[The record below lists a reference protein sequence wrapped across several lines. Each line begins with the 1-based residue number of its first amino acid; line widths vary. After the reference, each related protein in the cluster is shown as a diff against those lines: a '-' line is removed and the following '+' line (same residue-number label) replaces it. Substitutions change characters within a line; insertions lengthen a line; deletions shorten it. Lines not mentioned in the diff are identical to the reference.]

1 MKPTS
6 KNCISNDC
14 DYWMV
19 SQAAA
24 KLGSQASTLG
34 ARHIK
39 DGTLRL
45 QFNREVSYYARGV
58 VNDVSQGNKSAEQ
71 GLKELKDEQ
80 NSLLTQARDVALRGA
95 GVISGALQFAVGA
108 GICYASVGTLCLFAG
123 APMMLNGT
131 NNIYENGRDLFE
143 NRTDTVG
150 PVRTGYRAI
159 SGILGKGNCE
169 ADVLYGIIDLSSSA
183 YGIGR
188 MVLKPDSWRLFRY
201 VKTDYIRAYRQA
213 SAHGFA
219 FDRFMDIQNVKN
231 MYGTCHPSNE

>member
-1 MKPTS
+1 MPGS
-6 KNCISNDC
+6 C

-159 SGILGKGNCE
+159 SGMLGKGNCE

>member
-1 MKPTS
+1 MKPTNQS
-6 KNCISNDC
+6 CMPGSC

-80 NSLLTQARDVALRGA
+80 NSLLIQARDVALRGA

>member
-80 NSLLTQARDVALRGA
+80 NSLLIQARDVALRGA

-159 SGILGKGNCE
+159 SGMLGKGNCE

>member
-1 MKPTS
+1 MPGS
-6 KNCISNDC
+6 C

-80 NSLLTQARDVALRGA
+80 NSLLIQARDVALRGA

-108 GICYASVGTLCLFAG
+108 GICYASMGTLCLFAG

>member
-1 MKPTS
+1 MKTTS
-6 KNCISNDC
+6 ESCMLGSC
-14 DYWMV
+14 DYWMI

-45 QFNREVSYYARGV
+45 QFNREVSYYARGI
-58 VNDVSQGNKSAEQ
+58 VNDVSRGNKSAEQ

-80 NSLLTQARDVALRGA
+80 NSLLIQARDVALRGA

>member
-1 MKPTS
+1 MLGS
-6 KNCISNDC
+6 C
-14 DYWMV
+14 DYWMI

-159 SGILGKGNCE
+159 SGMLGKGNCE